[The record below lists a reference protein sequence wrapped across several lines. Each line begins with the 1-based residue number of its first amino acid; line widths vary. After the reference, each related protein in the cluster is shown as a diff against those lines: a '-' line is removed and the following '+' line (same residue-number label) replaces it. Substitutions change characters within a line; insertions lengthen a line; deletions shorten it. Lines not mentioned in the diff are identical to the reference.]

1 MKQQYIQVFKN
12 KNFMKLF
19 IADIISRFGDSL
31 DAIVMTIIVYSIT
44 QSASWSAL
52 IFAVNKLPT
61 IFIQPLAG
69 AYIEKK
75 NKKLIM
81 VISDLIRAGL
91 VGIIATQLM
100 FATLTRWD
108 LLIITFLISIV
119 ESFRQPTSMPVMAQ
133 ILQSEEMEVGLSL
146 SQSSSKVVEFIGFGV
161 SGVFIATLGNHIV
174 VYIDMMTFLLS
185 ALIILTMSIKP
196 ILKDVQ
202 EKTYF
207 FTEFKA
213 GIRIIFQY
221 PKIKI
226 FVFLAIFLNA
236 IITPL
241 SSLQAPLVEEVLH
254 STAIM
259 LSVISTALTLG
270 MIVGSVIYPMVKEK
284 MNIKMIVILSAY
296 SITVAYIG
304 SCFSG
309 IFIQNILLLYIMIAT
324 VFFVMGLG
332 ISMINMFAFV
342 EMLKVIPQDYL
353 ARVSSL
359 VTSLCVCMV
368 PVVSFILSGL
378 AYTLSTFSIFVIVGV
393 INIVIFILFFQKKLN
408 IL

>member
-1 MKQQYIQVFKN
+1 MKI
-12 KNFMKLF
+12 
-19 IADIISRFGDSL
+19 
-31 DAIVMTIIVYSIT
+31 AIVDDNEDDRKRLQEEITKICDNKSRKDFEITEFFSGEDFINLIEKNENKKYFDIVFLDIYMNGIT
-44 QSASWSAL
+44 GIETAKKLRETDNQSK
-52 IFAVNKLPT
+52 I
-61 IFIQPLAG
+61 IFITTSNEFASESYEVK
-69 AYIEKK
+69 AYDYLIKPFSKERILKTIERIFEDEKK
-75 NKKLIM
+75 NKKMIM

-196 ILKDVQ
+196 IFKDVQ

-284 MNIKMIVILSAY
+284 MNIKMIVIPISFSA
-296 SITVAYIG
+296 
-304 SCFSG
+304 
-309 IFIQNILLLYIMIAT
+309 AT
-324 VFFVMGLG
+324 T
-332 ISMINMFAFV
+332 
-342 EMLKVIPQDYL
+342 Q
-353 ARVSSL
+353 
-359 VTSLCVCMV
+359 
-368 PVVSFILSGL
+368 
-378 AYTLSTFSIFVIVGV
+378 
-393 INIVIFILFFQKKLN
+393 
-408 IL
+408 

>member
-1 MKQQYIQVFKN
+1 
-12 KNFMKLF
+12 
-19 IADIISRFGDSL
+19 
-31 DAIVMTIIVYSIT
+31 
-44 QSASWSAL
+44 
-52 IFAVNKLPT
+52 
-61 IFIQPLAG
+61 
-69 AYIEKK
+69 
-75 NKKLIM
+75 
-81 VISDLIRAGL
+81 
-91 VGIIATQLM
+91 
-100 FATLTRWD
+100 
-108 LLIITFLISIV
+108 
-119 ESFRQPTSMPVMAQ
+119 
-133 ILQSEEMEVGLSL
+133 
-146 SQSSSKVVEFIGFGV
+146 
-161 SGVFIATLGNHIV
+161 
-174 VYIDMMTFLLS
+174 
-185 ALIILTMSIKP
+185 
-196 ILKDVQ
+196 
-202 EKTYF
+202 
-207 FTEFKA
+207 
-213 GIRIIFQY
+213 
-221 PKIKI
+221 
-226 FVFLAIFLNA
+226 
-236 IITPL
+236 
-241 SSLQAPLVEEVLH
+241 
-254 STAIM
+254 M

-309 IFIQNILLLYIMIAT
+309 IFIQNIFLLYIMIAT